1 MRWFWV
7 RYDNG
12 VNHATPASL
21 LLPVLISMKDADPPG
36 LLHSVTE
43 ITDLTIDLPGMACTV
58 APTEEIVYEGLT
70 ITIPSGDMIPLLD
83 TWARAPKD
91 TIPTAHGLVWE
102 ITRFMGHFER
112 CIVVDERRR
121 EELLDTMRARAPAA
135 EARAQEFWATR
146 ETPQQVL
153 RAYNAK
159 TGVLSEAAYGPDKHA
174 RFKGDKGDKP

>member
-1 MRWFWV
+1 MRWFWA

-12 VNHATPASL
+12 VNHAVPASL
-21 LLPVLISMKDADPPG
+21 LLPVLISMEDADPPG
-36 LLHSVTE
+36 VLHSVTE
-43 ITDLTIDLPGMACTV
+43 LTELTIDLPGMTCTI
-58 APTEEIVYEGLT
+58 APTEQIVYEGLK
-70 ITIPSGDMIPLLD
+70 ITIPSGDMSTLLS
-83 TWARAPKD
+83 TWMRAGQD
-91 TIPTAHGLVWE
+91 TIRTAPGIGWV

-121 EELLDTMRARAPAA
+121 EELLDTMRARTPAA
-135 EARAQEFWATR
+135 EARAQEFWASR

-159 TGVLSEAAYGPDKHA
+159 AGVVSEAAYGPDKHA